1 MSYNN
6 KDLSFFTEK
15 FYDDFYNVKW
25 NDEKTIITITYSFP
39 SDSLRNDDTS
49 LSTNLIREFTTSEKV
64 ILEEAISLWDN
75 ELDTVEFKYI
85 DDDKLADLTFGL
97 TYIDGYGVSSNYGYW
112 EASWNDNQIITHA
125 IIRFEPEDLDFISLK
140 QIALHEIGNI
150 LGLGD
155 ITPSPEFQS
164 VMEDPQQPGD
174 YSDNFI
180 LSNFDKSMIKTY
192 YNESEIHGD
201 NMVNEITSEDLKM
214 GLPDLY
220 ARATSGGIFKY
231 YIASEGDVVSNKSVI
246 DFTDWQLENIRSIN
260 KRANDEFG
268 LTLIETSERDEAT
281 FIIHMLNDVNQAA
294 VNSNESSSRFLV
306 ENSNKGFY
314 KLSMSWFGSIPE
326 DSEEVSQFIKD
337 DWTKVYI
344 HELGHALG
352 LEHPWEKNDGD
363 WATDGPDEVSPT
375 DSVMEYVSTDTEGNF
390 YLWFSEIDVKALEEL
405 WGKAGEVPPVL
416 SLSPYSKLEDR
427 DSENPIDQIFL
438 AATDDEHISINYSFA
453 EIKDKESE
461 TDINNNSVYQAYE
474 ISQGV
479 YIVQHPDMGK
489 DTFIGFHEIRFTD
502 QTISLNIPG
511 TRSEYPNSSG
521 EVTSGLT
528 EGAYL
533 KYTLSS
539 TTDSTKNSLKAFSTE
554 TQSGTQN
561 FNAGDN
567 VIVADGQAKTLRGL
581 DGDDTYFISNL
592 LPEKSSTTIIDT
604 SGINTIQIPSNT
616 QVTKSQ
622 WAKDTVRLTFEDS
635 RVITVNNADTFSYN
649 LGGNVTNGEVGTDLS
664 FSDFARTFGIDDLS
678 DSGLGIYTDLYI
690 I

>member
-49 LSTNLIREFTTSEKV
+49 LSTNLIRGFTASEKV

-75 ELDTVEFKYI
+75 ELDTIEFKYV

-97 TYIDGYGVSSNYGYW
+97 TYVDGYGISSNYAYW
-112 EASWNDNQIITHA
+112 ESFWNDSGIITHA

-140 QIALHEIGNI
+140 QIALHEIGNV

-174 YSDNFI
+174 YSDNFV

-192 YNESEIHGD
+192 YDELEINGD
-201 NMVNEITSEDLKM
+201 NMVNEITAEDLKM
-214 GLPDLY
+214 GPPDLY

-231 YIASEGDVVSNKSVI
+231 YLASEGDVVSNKSVI

-268 LTLIETSERDEAT
+268 LTLTETSDRDEAT

-427 DSENPIDQIFL
+427 VSENPIDQIFL

-635 RVITVNNADTFSYN
+635 RVITVNNADTYSYN